1 MIDLSSPIR
10 DNQFEIKNESII
22 KYLNEI
28 TVDDYNEGIEYI
40 VHILY
45 DVIGFSENNSND
57 SMQTNYISMLNS
69 IVEEILNEWENE
81 IKDEADL
88 LSEKSGIN
96 NDSLTISSILNH
108 IPISYIN
115 HYLLSNFEYKSSD
128 SESDNE
134 STNNVVPL
142 NMVLTKNE
150 KLMNTTEYVHYLHNL
165 PQKEQKSKEWLEQR
179 QGNITASEVGTIMG
193 ITPVSW
199 GNKNK
204 LYTSK
209 CGVADPLSSPALDHG
224 NKFEEVACQ
233 IYQARANKKV
243 LEFGMIQH
251 QGGNGIQ
258 PIKFFGA
265 SPDGITTD
273 GIMLEIK
280 APWKREMSGNITPY
294 YFSQVQHQMECCNL
308 PFCDFV
314 ECKLRDSTFH
324 GGAVYSNENDY
335 LNDCSDNTNDKE
347 SCIKTK
353 NNLEKGIIFEVKF
366 IDNKKVYE
374 YPGVNLTYQEY
385 LQKFTEFEEKYSN
398 DMSVEMISKIY
409 WRLEDIFMRRIPRD
423 TSWFMRNVNTLNIF
437 WKELKYYKNH
447 GVDTLLKKNTKSFNN
462 ILNKPNVCLID

>member
-1 MIDLSSPIR
+1 
-10 DNQFEIKNESII
+10 
-22 KYLNEI
+22 
-28 TVDDYNEGIEYI
+28 
-40 VHILY
+40 
-45 DVIGFSENNSND
+45 
-57 SMQTNYISMLNS
+57 ML
-69 IVEEILNEWENE
+69 I
-81 IKDEADL
+81 
-88 LSEKSGIN
+88 
-96 NDSLTISSILNH
+96 
-108 IPISYIN
+108 
-115 HYLLSNFEYKSSD
+115 NFEYDTSS
-128 SESDNE
+128 SE
-134 STNNVVPL
+134 STNDTNINETI
-142 NMVLTKNE
+142 NMVLTKDNE
-150 KLMNTTEYVHYLHNL
+150 VVNATEYVYYLHSL

-209 CGVADPLSSPALDHG
+209 CGIADPLSSPALDHG

-233 IYQARANKKV
+233 IYQARENKKV

-251 QGGNGIQ
+251 QGGNGMQ

-324 GGAVYSNENDY
+324 GGTVYNDSDDY
-335 LNDCSDNTNDKE
+335 LNDCPDDVIDKE
-347 SCIKTK
+347 NYTKTK
-353 NNLEKGIIFEVKF
+353 KNLEKGIIFAIKF
-366 IDNKKVYE
+366 IDYKVIYE

-385 LQKFTEFEEKYSN
+385 LQKFSEVEEKYGN

-409 WRLEDIFMRRIPRD
+409 WRLEDIFMKRIPRD

-447 GVDTLLKKNTKSFNN
+447 GVDSLLKKNSKSFNN
-462 ILNKPNVCLID
+462 ILATSNVCLID

>member
-1 MIDLSSPIR
+1 MIDLSSPVR

-22 KYLNEI
+22 RYLNEI
-28 TVDDYNEGIEYI
+28 STDDYNEGIDNVI
-40 VHILY
+40 NILY
-45 DVIGFSENNSND
+45 NVIGFTEDNSDIQNNYC
-57 SMQTNYISMLNS
+57 TMLYS
-69 IVEEILNEWENE
+69 IVGEILDKWNNE
-81 IKDEADL
+81 IKDESNYL
-88 LSEKSGIN
+88 LESTGIN
-96 NDSLTISSILNH
+96 SDVLAISSILQH

-115 HYLLSNFEYKSSD
+115 HVLLINFEYDTSS
-128 SESDNE
+128 SE
-134 STNNVVPL
+134 STNDTNINETI
-142 NMVLTKNE
+142 NMVLTKDNE
-150 KLMNTTEYVHYLHNL
+150 VVNATEYVYYLHSL

-209 CGVADPLSSPALDHG
+209 CGIADPLSSPALDHG

-233 IYQARANKKV
+233 IYQARENKKV

-251 QGGNGIQ
+251 QGGNGMQ

-324 GGAVYSNENDY
+324 GGTVYNDSDDY
-335 LNDCSDNTNDKE
+335 LNDCPDDVIDKE
-347 SCIKTK
+347 NYTKTK
-353 NNLEKGIIFEVKF
+353 KNLEKGIIFAIKF
-366 IDNKKVYE
+366 IDYKVIYE

-385 LQKFTEFEEKYSN
+385 LQKFSEVEEKYGN

-409 WRLEDIFMRRIPRD
+409 WRLEDIFMKRIPRD

-447 GVDTLLKKNTKSFNN
+447 GVDSLLKKNSKSFNN
-462 ILNKPNVCLID
+462 ILATSNVCLID